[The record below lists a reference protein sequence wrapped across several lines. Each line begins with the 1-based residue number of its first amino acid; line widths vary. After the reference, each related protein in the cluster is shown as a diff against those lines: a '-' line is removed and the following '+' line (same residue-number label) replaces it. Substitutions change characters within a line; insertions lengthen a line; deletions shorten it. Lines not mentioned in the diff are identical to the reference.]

1 MANNEKIK
9 NIKRILVGV
18 DDSED
23 AQLAFRV
30 AMKRAIEL
38 NAALYITSILEKDE
52 MNVYQILNADYLRE
66 QIDKLNQHIERYK
79 KVAIEAGVKKVYTI
93 TGQGDAGETIVKEI
107 IPQVNPDLLIIGALA
122 KEGIGKYFGSQA
134 AYMAKYAPVSVL
146 VVRE

>member
-52 MNVYQILNADYLRE
+52 MNVYQILNADYLCK
-66 QIDKLNQHIERYK
+66 QIDKLNQHIEGYK

-134 AYMAKYAPVSVL
+134 AYMAKYAPISVL

>member
-66 QIDKLNQHIERYK
+66 QIDKLNQHIEGYK

-134 AYMAKYAPVSVL
+134 AYMVKYAPVSVL

>member
-66 QIDKLNQHIERYK
+66 QIDKLNQHIEGYK

-107 IPQVNPDLLIIGALA
+107 IPQVNPDLLVIGALA

>member
-66 QIDKLNQHIERYK
+66 QIDKLNQHIEGYK